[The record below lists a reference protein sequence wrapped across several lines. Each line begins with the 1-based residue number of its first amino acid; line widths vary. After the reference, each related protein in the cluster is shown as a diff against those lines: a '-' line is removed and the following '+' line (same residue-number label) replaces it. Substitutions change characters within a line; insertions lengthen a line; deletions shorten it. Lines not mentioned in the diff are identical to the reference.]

1 MTPSS
6 SQKVMACHL
15 SRNAYLYIRQS
26 TIRQVFENTESTQ
39 RQYALRER
47 AIALGWSSDQ
57 IVVIDSD
64 QGQSGASAA
73 DREGFQRLVS
83 EVGLGRAGIVLGLE
97 VSRLARNCSDW
108 HRLLE
113 ICALSNTLILDED
126 GLYDPSHFNDRLLL
140 GLKGTMSEAE
150 LHVLRARLR
159 GGLLNKAQRGELHFA
174 LPVGLVYDARGR
186 VVLDPDQQVQKA
198 LQVFFETY
206 DRTGSTMATVKLFHQ
221 QGLLFPRRLRRGVHK
236 GKLLWGPLGHNR
248 ALQTLHNPR
257 YAGAFVYGRH
267 KLVPSKRNKRP
278 VVLPQDQWQVVLLD
292 FHPGYIRWE
301 QYQANLRRLRE
312 CANAYGNDRRKS
324 PPGQGPALL
333 QGLAACGKC
342 GLRMTVRYNYRFGRM
357 TPQYSCQREGIEH
370 GKAFCQLIPG
380 QDIDRA
386 IGKILVELMTP
397 ASLEVAM
404 AVQKELQDR
413 LEEADRLRKQQV
425 ERARYETELAQH
437 RYMQVDPRN
446 RLVADAL
453 EAEWNEKLRDQ
464 REVEEQYEQQ
474 READRA
480 LLNEESRRRIL
491 ALTTDFPR
499 LWNDPSVSDQQRKRM
514 VRLLIEDVVL
524 TKSDRIHVHIR
535 FRGGAVRSLSL
546 PLPKTA
552 WELRLTPRETVQEID
567 RLLNNYT
574 EGEIVEKLN
583 QHGFRP
589 GEAPR
594 FNRTIVA
601 QIRKDYHLKTRYERL
616 RESGNLTQEELAKE
630 LKVSPQTVRTWRR
643 YGLLQAYLY
652 NDRNECLYEPPTGE
666 MPKKSQGRKLSERR
680 RFPKV
685 SRRRPNGVQHAT

>member
-150 LHVLRARLR
+150 LHVLHARLR

-186 VVLDPDQQVQKA
+186 VILDPDQQVQQA
-198 LQVFFETY
+198 LRVFFETY
-206 DRTGSTMATVKLFHQ
+206 ERTGSAMATVKLFHQ
-221 QGLLFPRRLRRGVHK
+221 QGLLFPRRLRRGIHK
-236 GKLLWGPLGHNR
+236 GELLWGPLGHNR

-267 KLVPSKRNKRP
+267 KLVQSKRCKRP

-301 QYQANLRRLRE
+301 QYQANQRRLRE
-312 CANAYGNDRRKS
+312 YAQAHGMDRRKS

-333 QGLAACGKC
+333 QGLAACGRC
-342 GLRMTVRYNYRFGRM
+342 GLRMIVHYTYRFGRI
-357 TPQYSCQREGIEH
+357 TPQYVCQREGIEH
-370 GKAFCQLIPG
+370 GKPFCQAMPG

-386 IGKILVELMTP
+386 IGEILVELMTP

-464 REVEEQYEQQ
+464 HEVEEQYEQQ
-474 READRA
+474 RQADRS

-524 TKSDRIHVHIR
+524 TKSDQIHVHIR

-552 WELRLTPRETVQEID
+552 WELRLTPRDTVQEID
-567 RLLNNYT
+567 RLLNDYT

-589 GEAPR
+589 GEADK
-594 FNRTIVA
+594 FNQAIVHK
-601 QIRKDYHLKTRYERL
+601 IRHKYHLKSRYERL
-616 RESGNLTQEELAKE
+616 REAGKFTQEELAKE

-666 MPKKSQGRKLSERR
+666 MPIKSQGRKLRERR

-685 SRRRPNGVQHAT
+685 SRRRPNEVKHAS

>member
-1 MTPSS
+1 
-6 SQKVMACHL
+6 MACHL

-150 LHVLRARLR
+150 LHVLHARLR

-186 VVLDPDQQVQKA
+186 VILDPDQQVQQA
-198 LQVFFETY
+198 LRVFFETY
-206 DRTGSTMATVKLFHQ
+206 ERTGSAMATVKLFHQ
-221 QGLLFPRRLRRGVHK
+221 QGLLFPRRLRRGIHK
-236 GKLLWGPLGHNR
+236 GELLWGPLGHNR

-267 KLVPSKRNKRP
+267 KLVQSKRCKRP

-301 QYQANLRRLRE
+301 QYQANQRRLRE
-312 CANAYGNDRRKS
+312 YAQAHGMDRRKS

-333 QGLAACGKC
+333 QGLAACGRC
-342 GLRMTVRYNYRFGRM
+342 GLRMIVHYTYRFGRI
-357 TPQYSCQREGIEH
+357 TPQYVCQREGIEH
-370 GKAFCQLIPG
+370 GKPFCQAMPG

-386 IGKILVELMTP
+386 IGEILVELMTP

-464 REVEEQYEQQ
+464 HEVEEQYEQQ
-474 READRA
+474 RQADRS

-524 TKSDRIHVHIR
+524 TKSDQIHVHIR

-552 WELRLTPRETVQEID
+552 WELRLTPRDTVQEID
-567 RLLNNYT
+567 RLLNDYT

-589 GEAPR
+589 GEADK
-594 FNRTIVA
+594 FNQAIVHK
-601 QIRKDYHLKTRYERL
+601 IRHKYHLKSRYERL
-616 RESGNLTQEELAKE
+616 REAGKFTQEELAKE

-666 MPKKSQGRKLSERR
+666 MPIKSQGRKLRERR

-685 SRRRPNGVQHAT
+685 SRRRPNEVQHAS

>member
-1 MTPSS
+1 
-6 SQKVMACHL
+6 MACHL

-47 AIALGWSSDQ
+47 AIALGWPSDQ

-150 LHVLRARLR
+150 LHVLHARLR

-186 VVLDPDQQVQKA
+186 VILDPDQQVQQA
-198 LQVFFETY
+198 LRVFFETY
-206 DRTGSTMATVKLFHQ
+206 ERTGSALATVKLFHQ
-221 QGLLFPRRLRRGVHK
+221 QGLLFPRRLRRGIHK
-236 GKLLWGPLGHNR
+236 GELLWGPLGHNR
-248 ALQTLHNPR
+248 ALHTLHNPR

-267 KLVPSKRNKRP
+267 KIAQEAGRSKGP
-278 VVLPQDQWQVVLLD
+278 IVLPQDQWQVVLLD

-301 QYQANLRRLRE
+301 QYQTNQRRLRE
-312 CANAYGNDRRKS
+312 CAQAHGKDRRKS

-333 QGLAACGKC
+333 QGLAACGRC
-342 GLRMTVRYNYRFGRM
+342 GLRMTVHYNYRFGRI
-357 TPQYSCQREGIEH
+357 TPQYVCQREGIEK
-370 GKAFCQLIPG
+370 GKPFCQVIPG

-386 IGKILVELMTP
+386 IGDILVELMTP
-397 ASLEVAM
+397 AGLEVAM
-404 AVQKELQDR
+404 AVQQELQDR

-425 ERARYETELAQH
+425 ERAHYEAELSQH

-453 EAEWNEKLRDQ
+453 EAEWNERLRDQ

-474 READRA
+474 RQADRS

-499 LWNDPSVSDQQRKRM
+499 LWNDPSISDCQRKRM
-514 VRLLIEDVVL
+514 ARLLIEDVVL
-524 TKSDRIHVHIR
+524 TKNDQIHVHIR
-535 FRGGAVRSLSL
+535 FRGGAVRSLLL

-552 WELRLTPRETVQEID
+552 WERRLTPKETVEEID
-567 RLLNNYT
+567 RLLNDYT
-574 EGEIVEKLN
+574 EGEIVQQLN
-583 QHGFRP
+583 QRGFRS
-589 GEAPR
+589 GESR
-594 FNRTIVA
+594 KFNWAIVA
-601 QIRKDYHLKTRYERL
+601 RIRKAYHLKSRYDRL
-616 RESGNLTQEELAKE
+616 REAGKLTQEEMAQI
-630 LKVSPQTVRTWRR
+630 LKVTPVTVRIWRKH
-643 YGLLQAYLY
+643 GLLQAYPY
-652 NDRNECLYEPPTGE
+652 NDQNECLYEPPGADA
-666 MPKKSQGRKLSERR
+666 PAKSQGRKFSERR
-680 RFPKV
+680 RFPEV
-685 SRRRPNGVQHAT
+685 ARHLANEVQHAS

>member
-1 MTPSS
+1 M
-6 SQKVMACHL
+6 
-15 SRNAYLYIRQS
+15 
-26 TIRQVFENTESTQ
+26 
-39 RQYALRER
+39 
-47 AIALGWSSDQ
+47 
-57 IVVIDSD
+57 
-64 QGQSGASAA
+64 
-73 DREGFQRLVS
+73 
-83 EVGLGRAGIVLGLE
+83 GLGRAGIVLGLE

-150 LHVLRARLR
+150 LHVLHARLR

-186 VVLDPDQQVQKA
+186 VILDPDQQVQQA
-198 LQVFFETY
+198 LRVFFETY
-206 DRTGSTMATVKLFHQ
+206 ERAGSAMATVKLFHQ
-221 QGLLFPRRLRRGVHK
+221 QGLLFPRRLRRGIHK
-236 GKLLWGPLGHNR
+236 GELLWGPLGHNR

-267 KLVPSKRNKRP
+267 KLVQSKRCKRP

-301 QYQANLRRLRE
+301 QYQANQRRLRE
-312 CANAYGNDRRKS
+312 YAQAHGMDRRKS

-333 QGLAACGKC
+333 QGLAACGRC
-342 GLRMTVRYNYRFGRM
+342 GLRMIVHYTYRFGRI
-357 TPQYSCQREGIEH
+357 TPQYVCQREGIEH
-370 GKAFCQLIPG
+370 GKPFCQAMPG

-386 IGKILVELMTP
+386 IGEILVELMTP

-464 REVEEQYEQQ
+464 HEVEEQYEQQ
-474 READRA
+474 RQADRS

-524 TKSDRIHVHIR
+524 TKSDQIHVHIR

-552 WELRLTPRETVQEID
+552 WELRLTPRDTVQEID
-567 RLLNNYT
+567 RLLNDYT

-589 GEAPR
+589 GEADK
-594 FNRTIVA
+594 FNQAIVHK
-601 QIRKDYHLKTRYERL
+601 IRHKYHLKSRYERL
-616 RESGNLTQEELAKE
+616 REAGKFTQEELAKE

-666 MPKKSQGRKLSERR
+666 MPIKSQGRKLRERR

-685 SRRRPNGVQHAT
+685 SRRRPNEVQHAS